1 MVFIFPIA
9 IWLGI
14 ITIISLFTTLSLGI
28 AVHIF
33 NKNVFRYHMFFA
45 FFTASVA
52 LVHLVFAVLL
62 WFYGIVI

>member
-1 MVFIFPIA
+1 MILGIPLA

-14 ITIISLFTTLSLGI
+14 ITIILVFTTASLGI

-33 NKNVFRYHMFFA
+33 KKNVFRYHKFFA
-45 FFTASVA
+45 FTT
-52 LVHLVFAVLL
+52 LVFAAIHATFAILL